1 MSYHPRFA
9 ILKTDLDKH
18 KTEILDG
25 NWQYQERYCE
35 EYQVMDSLKF
45 LLTKTHPLTLGKS
58 LGQPIEFY
66 TLSMEFSGQ
75 NQWLRDKLIE
85 LDIEFSTDY

>member
-1 MSYHPRFA
+1 MNSP
-9 ILKTDLDKH
+9 LKITLFIFKFY
-18 KTEILDG
+18 ECML
-25 NWQYQERYCE
+25 
-35 EYQVMDSLKF
+35 YQVMDSLKF

-75 NQWLRDKLIE
+75 NQWLREKLIE